1 MLFRSYQLEVD
12 DYLFLD
18 CRPAE
23 LWRRVAA
30 CLERLPGKR
39 KNVGAAS
46 RSLPLN
52 RGILKKVAHMCQYL
66 CYSLESS
73 RATLQSLINAPEAD
87 LDGKWRPKIQEVS
100 ARLEIMEEMMQGL
113 RYGMSGQ
120 GLSHIN
126 RLRQG
131 TVI

>member
-1 MLFRSYQLEVD
+1 
-12 DYLFLD
+12 
-18 CRPAE
+18 
-23 LWRRVAA
+23 
-30 CLERLPGKR
+30 
-39 KNVGAAS
+39 
-46 RSLPLN
+46 
-52 RGILKKVAHMCQYL
+52 
-66 CYSLESS
+66 LESS